1 MLIGGFQNI
10 DLEKLQKPSQ
20 QQWLNLP
27 CDLHGQYTRQVLTN
41 NGRTATIY
49 LLQHCISLG
58 KDDVILLP
66 DYLCLSIIVSI
77 EAPKVKYRFY
87 RVKRDLSIDMEDLT
101 GKLDEHVKGIYIIH
115 YFGVPYEQSVVD
127 ALKRIRSERNIT
139 IIEDITQTLLSM
151 DKTRMGF
158 GDYLVGSTRKW
169 LPMTDGGVMAARD
182 GAPFQIEP
190 LEDAYN
196 EAAYKQLLISLMRD
210 YYNANPEKD
219 KRTYLSMEQRANKA
233 RYTDLSV
240 RSMTDFSRNIMFA
253 SDLKSISARRREN
266 YNYLY
271 SRLRGYSGIKIGSKA
286 LDMEG
291 KYVPFG
297 MFLLVEDRDSFYD
310 YLVGKGIIGEIQW
323 VLPLDYYTPGE
334 DARYLSL
341 HNLMIHCDQRYTREE
356 MCYVADSILSFFDE

>member
-20 QQWLNLP
+20 GKWWGLP
-27 CDLHGQYTRQVLTN
+27 CDLYGKYTRQMLTN

-49 LLQHCISLG
+49 LLENCMDLEE
-58 KDDVILLP
+58 DDVILLP
-66 DYLCLSIIVSI
+66 DYLCLSVIVSI

-87 RVKRDLSIDMEDLT
+87 RVNRDLSIDMEDLKN
-101 GKLDEHVKGIYIIH
+101 KLDEHVKGIYIIH
-115 YFGVPYEQSVVD
+115 YFGVPYEQSTVD
-127 ALKRIRSERNIT
+127 ALKNIRTERNIP
-139 IIEDITQTLLSM
+139 IIEDITQTMLSK
-151 DKTRMGF
+151 DETRMGF

-169 LPMTDGGVMAARD
+169 LPMTDGGVIAARD
-182 GAPFQIEP
+182 GAAFRTQP

-210 YYNANPEKD
+210 YFSANPDKD
-219 KRTYLSMEQRANKA
+219 KRHYLVMEQEANKS

-240 RSMTDFSRNIMFA
+240 RSMTEFSRNIMFA
-253 SDLKSISARRREN
+253 SNLESISERRREN

-271 SRLRGYSGIKIGSKA
+271 SRLNGQKGITIGSKP
-286 LDMEG
+286 LDAEG

-297 MFLLVEDRDSFYD
+297 MFLLVENRNSFYD
-310 YLVGKGIIGEIQW
+310 YLVEKGIIGEIQW

-334 DARYLSL
+334 DAVYLSE
-341 HNLMIHCDQRYTREE
+341 HNLMIHCDQRYTQKE
-356 MCYVADSILSFFDE
+356 MCYVADSILSFFEA